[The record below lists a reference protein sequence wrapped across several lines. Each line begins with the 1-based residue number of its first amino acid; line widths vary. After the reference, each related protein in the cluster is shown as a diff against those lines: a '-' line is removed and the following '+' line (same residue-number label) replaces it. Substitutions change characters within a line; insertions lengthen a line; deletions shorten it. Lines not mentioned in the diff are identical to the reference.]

1 MKSIFLIRKRI
12 NLKKKMLKLF
22 SILVIQISL
31 FNFKQTNNEC
41 PVKQDT
47 NNNYTILNDFD
58 NFKQLDFSECETYF
72 NTFLLDIKPN
82 EKIILDSTLNLNYL
96 KISPNNGLFVILL
109 NNLKGIDYK
118 FKSFDEI
125 TFALDY
131 LPYIFYVFT
140 TSNIDFYINNK
151 LISKEICSFEY
162 FYENDTFFN
171 FFNGKS
177 IQSLTLHSSNEYS
190 RKTCPL
196 IFYNTIITT
205 LNIERIASSF
215 LSRNVLSFIRV
226 KENNTNY
233 LYAKIFHLIIK
244 LYHLDLTTNLLNEM
258 VFEQI
263 EALDIDGQINFIQD
277 DLFKSFRKLQL
288 IRFRTQNAKGLLT
301 HKNKWFNSLNLETK
315 QALILSIFQTFSNV
329 TFYDYPDHD
338 FCYLK
343 DFPHQRLVLPRL
355 KPNYKSSCSCT
366 QLFLIQYSI
375 DSIQFIEYYSEKT
388 LKDYYML
395 NQYYYNDI
403 NEATYS
409 KCINSSIEEFI
420 RKCDFEKK
428 LNLCNIIE
436 KTTKK
441 NDYNYDDEIIWY
453 VLDWRETS
461 KYLDLYFSVF
471 LNPILSFISILIN
484 ILMIKILENIKKNIK
499 NNYAYLKIHM
509 VSNIIFIIIINFDLF
524 TKCLR
529 DQLFCS
535 SISNT
540 IYVQYINVYFIKW
553 FKGSLITFSNITYT
567 SFILTR
573 YIQVTD
579 SKNKSLLRFKK
590 INLKLY
596 LIITIP
602 ISVLINIYTI
612 FEYSSNTVASYSKLD
627 SFILFNPLDK
637 FFINLS
643 SNQYI
648 IFNVFQYAKIIFSDL
663 LFYILIIFIDLFLI
677 FFIKK
682 SITLAILVVANPMT
696 NQNIIMKKN
705 SKSKLKSM
713 IILNGINL
721 FIFRFPLVL
730 IDVYGLFYSLN
741 VENKNAINYKPN
753 LHSYIVCRS
762 FSFCESLKSIFYFL
776 YLFSFLIQ
784 FFLFLKL
791 DSNVRQSYD
800 KIKPKFLK

>member
-1 MKSIFLIRKRI
+1 
-12 NLKKKMLKLF
+12 MLKLF
-22 SILVIQISL
+22 SILLIQICL
-31 FNFKQTNNEC
+31 FYLKQAKNEC
-41 PVKQDT
+41 PIKQDT
-47 NNNYTILNDFD
+47 NNNCTILNDFD

-72 NTFLLDIKPN
+72 STFLLEIKPN

-96 KISPNNGLFVILL
+96 KISPINGLFVIVL

-131 LPYIFYVFT
+131 LPFIFYVFT

-151 LISKEICSFEY
+151 LISREMCSFEY
-162 FYENDTFFN
+162 FYVNDTFFN

-205 LNIERIASSF
+205 LNIERITSSF
-215 LSRNVLSFIRV
+215 LSRNVLSFIEI
-226 KENNTNY
+226 KENNVNNLDT
-233 LYAKIFHLIIK
+233 KIFHLIIK
-244 LYHLDLTTNLLNEM
+244 LYHLDLTTNLLNGM
-258 VFEQI
+258 VFKQI
-263 EALDIDGQINFIQD
+263 EAIDIDGQINFIQD
-277 DLFKSFRKLQL
+277 DLFKSFKMLKL

-301 HKNKWFNSLNLETK
+301 HKNKWLNSLNIISIETK

-338 FCYLK
+338 FCYFK
-343 DFPHQRLVLPRL
+343 DFPHQRSVLPRL

-366 QLFLIQYSI
+366 ELFLIQYSI

-420 RKCDFEKK
+420 NKCNFEKR
-428 LNLCNIIE
+428 LNLCNILEE
-436 KTTKK
+436 KTTTT
-441 NDYNYDDEIIWY
+441 NDDDEIIWY

-471 LNPILSFISILIN
+471 LNPILSFICILIN
-484 ILMIKILENIKKNIK
+484 ILMSKILKNIKKEIK
-499 NNYAYLKIHM
+499 KNYVYLIIHL
-509 VSNIIFIIIINFDLF
+509 VSNIIYIIIINFELLA
-524 TKCLR
+524 KCLR
-529 DQLFCS
+529 DDLFCS
-535 SISNT
+535 SVSNT

-579 SKNKSLLRFKK
+579 SKSKNLLKFKK
-590 INLKLY
+590 INPKLY
-596 LIITIP
+596 LIITILF
-602 ISVLINIYTI
+602 SVLINIYTI

-627 SFILFNPLDK
+627 NFILFNPLDK

-643 SNQYI
+643 SNLYI
-648 IFNVFQYAKIIFSDL
+648 IFNVFQYTKIIFSDL
-663 LFYILIIFIDLFLI
+663 LFYVLIIFIDLYLI

-713 IILNGINL
+713 IILNGINF

-741 VENKNAINYKPN
+741 VNNKNAINYKPD

-762 FSFCESLKSIFYFL
+762 FGFCESLKSIFYFL

-791 DSNVRQSYD
+791 DSDVRQSFD
-800 KIKPKFLK
+800 TIKPKFLK